1 MHFFHYFVKKAT
13 MKKTIQILIVF
24 SFHLIL
30 AQVGINTTSP
40 TATLDVNGNIRVRQ
54 AKNLAGLNSAKDSIL
69 VIDNSGFFNR
79 VSADMVLSQAG
90 TGLIGVVTDG
100 TVAGNGKT
108 GTPLKIAQNGAVNG
122 QVLTWNGTSWI
133 PQDISAGWSLAGNNG
148 ISPAANFLGTT
159 DNQPL
164 IFKTNSQEN
173 MRIAATG
180 NVGIRTNSPQTSLQ
194 VNGGVSITS
203 ITVNLTADNQL
214 ITVGDASHIKLN
226 SNNTTAANRTFT
238 ISNGLADGQIVT
250 IYTIAGAAQLADTGN
265 INIAG
270 TFNIG
275 LEDVIQLIWTGSKW
289 LQISRSN
296 N

>member
-1 MHFFHYFVKKAT
+1 MKKA
-13 MKKTIQILIVF
+13 IQILIIF
-24 SFHLIL
+24 SFNLVL
-30 AQVGINTTSP
+30 AQVGINTNSP
-40 TATLDVNGNIRVRQ
+40 TATLDVNGNVRIRQ

-90 TGLIGVVTDG
+90 TGLVGVVTDG

-108 GTPLKIAQNGAVNG
+108 GSPLKIAQNGATNG
-122 QVLTWNGTSWI
+122 QILTWNGTSWI
-133 PQDISAGWSLAGNNG
+133 PQDTSVGWSLEGNNG
-148 ISPAANFLGTT
+148 INPGINFLGTT

-173 MRIAATG
+173 IRIATTG
-180 NVGIRTNSPQTSLQ
+180 NVGIRTNSPQTTLQ
-194 VNGGVSITS
+194 VNGGLSVSS
-203 ITVNLTADNQL
+203 LTVNLTADNQS
-214 ITVGDASHIKLN
+214 ITLGDISHLKLN
-226 SNNTTAANRTFT
+226 SNNATAANRTFT

-250 IYTIAGAAQLADTGN
+250 MYTIAGAAQLADTGN
-265 INIAG
+265 VNIVG
-270 TFNIG
+270 TFNLG

-289 LQISRSN
+289 LQIARSN

>member
-1 MHFFHYFVKKAT
+1 
-13 MKKTIQILIVF
+13 MKKTIQILIMF

-108 GTPLKIAQNGAVNG
+108 GTPLKIAQNGAV
-122 QVLTWNGTSWI
+122 
-133 PQDISAGWSLAGNNG
+133 
-148 ISPAANFLGTT
+148 
-159 DNQPL
+159 
-164 IFKTNSQEN
+164 
-173 MRIAATG
+173 RIAATG

-265 INIAG
+265 VNIAG